1 MSHLTI
7 IEQVQSDGL
16 SLSITEDG
24 QIDVAGEAAT
34 VERWLPLLREQKPGI
49 FALLSAATVTDLT
62 QTDELAIRSW
72 LADIEDDDP
81 LTVEQVIYRCK
92 VNPDAR
98 QYFFVRSAEVSQAS
112 DDRRWCAECANLK
125 GGYCEAARRGEIPD
139 AGVVYR
145 PWLGLPRR
153 CDCFKPV
160 S

>member
-1 MSHLTI
+1 MNHMTI
-7 IEQVQSDGL
+7 IKQMQGDGL
-16 SLSITEDG
+16 SLNLTEEG
-24 QIDVAGEAAT
+24 QIDVAGDGVT
-34 VERWLPLLREQKPGI
+34 IERWLPLLREHKPDI
-49 FALLSAATVTDLT
+49 FAALSAATVSDLT
-62 QTDELAIRSW
+62 HSEELAVRSW
-72 LADIEDDDP
+72 LAEIEEGDP
-81 LTVEQVIYRCK
+81 LMVEQVIYRCK

-98 QYFFVRSAEVSQAS
+98 QYFLVRSAEVSQAS

-139 AGVVYR
+139 TGVVYR